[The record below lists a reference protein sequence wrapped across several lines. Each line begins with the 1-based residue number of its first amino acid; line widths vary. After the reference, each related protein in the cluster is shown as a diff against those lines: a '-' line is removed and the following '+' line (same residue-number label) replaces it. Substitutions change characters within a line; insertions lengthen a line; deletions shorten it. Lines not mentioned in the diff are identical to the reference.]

1 MGGGGFV
8 AQPVQKLKTQQ
19 LRQEFAIKS
28 DLLTTHFQQ
37 LSPLE
42 YLQTIFNDLDAP
54 RLYVIEGKT
63 YATANVDELLD
74 VATLRAD
81 VYVPPCDFFNDC
93 YLLRTLKKLYA
104 LVIDIDGMTPMGVE
118 QLIIRMPQD
127 AIPTPTMIGN
137 SGAGIHLYFVFSE
150 AVDAYRRRIP
160 ILRGMV
166 NALYDAFK
174 KYGNVDH
181 NSLIQAYRLCG
192 CRTKLDDIMT
202 GFRSGPKYDALTL
215 AARLN
220 VDTTNWEGRID
231 MRKPRE
237 AQDSTEAEIKKRKG
251 KNVTVLPRVNNG
263 HRFFIHCAQRAFNET
278 DIGHRYT
285 SLLALAIIAYKTRTP
300 REELQHELKM
310 LAVLWS
316 ERTPDNPVNLKEV
329 DKAMRAYSPEY
340 VRVKAVTL
348 EEYFGWRFLR
358 KIPRRGRTQ
367 AEHLQRCRMVKDVL
381 IPHDKKAA
389 LEKYLKLHPDATQ
402 REIEKDLKMSPKTI
416 VKYRRQIQGK

>member
-1 MGGGGFV
+1 M
-8 AQPVQKLKTQQ
+8 ARQVQKLKAQQ

-28 DLLTTHFQQ
+28 DLLSAHFQP
-37 LSPLE
+37 LSPLD
-42 YLQTIFNDLDAP
+42 YLQTIFDDLNAP

-74 VATLRAD
+74 VATMRAD
-81 VYVPPCDFFNDC
+81 IYVPPCDFFNDC
-93 YLLRTLKKLYA
+93 YLLRTLKQLYA

-118 QLIIRMPQD
+118 QLITRMPQD
-127 AIPTPTMIGN
+127 AVPTPTMIGN
-137 SGAGIHLYFVFSE
+137 SGSGIHLYYVFSE

-160 ILRGMV
+160 ILKSMV

-174 KYGNVDH
+174 KYGSVDH

-215 AARLN
+215 AARLG
-220 VDTTNWEGRID
+220 VDATNWERRTD
-231 MRKPRE
+231 MRKPQE
-237 AQDSTEAEIKKRKG
+237 AQPSAEGEIKKPKG
-251 KNVTVLPRVNNG
+251 KSVAVLPRVNNG

-278 DIGHRYT
+278 EVSHRYT
-285 SLLALAIIAYKTRTP
+285 SMVALAIIAYKTRTP
-300 REELQHELKM
+300 REELQHELEM
-310 LAVLWS
+310 LTVLWS
-316 ERTPDNPVNLKEV
+316 ERNPDNPVDLKEV
-329 DKAMRAYSPEY
+329 DKAIRAYSPDY
-340 VRVKAVTL
+340 VRVSAAQL
-348 EEYFGWRFLR
+348 EEYFGWRFQR

-367 AEHLQRCRMVKDVL
+367 ENHLRRCNIVKHALQAD
-381 IPHDKKAA
+381 DKKTA

-402 REIEKDLKMSPKTI
+402 REIEEALKMSPKTI